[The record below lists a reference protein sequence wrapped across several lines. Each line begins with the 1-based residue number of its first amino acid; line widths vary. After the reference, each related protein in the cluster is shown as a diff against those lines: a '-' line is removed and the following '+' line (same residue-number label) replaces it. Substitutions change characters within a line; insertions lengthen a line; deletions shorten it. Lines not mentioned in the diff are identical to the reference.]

1 MMSQLGKQTIAIN
14 TLPNISRSKG
24 YQTLKFDQV
33 TGIYSNSFT
42 NVPFWTKIEFSSFFK
57 MQMGVSRWIYGGAL
71 LGNHLVE
78 PLKNVWSFYI
88 KRTNE

>member
-1 MMSQLGKQTIAIN
+1 MMSQLGKQTIARN

-42 NVPFWTKIEFSSFFK
+42 NVPF
-57 MQMGVSRWIYGGAL
+57 
-71 LGNHLVE
+71 
-78 PLKNVWSFYI
+78 
-88 KRTNE
+88 